1 MISASSV
8 AGRVS
13 SAIAKAMWLSF
24 EFVGN
29 QSLKRVAD
37 TIAALPYWELMVAAN
52 LFGTHRPL
60 DWITNQT
67 P

>member
-13 SAIAKAMWLSF
+13 SAIAKAMRLSF
-24 EFVGN
+24 EFVGD
-29 QSLKRVAD
+29 QSSKRVAD

-60 DWITNQT
+60 GWIANQT